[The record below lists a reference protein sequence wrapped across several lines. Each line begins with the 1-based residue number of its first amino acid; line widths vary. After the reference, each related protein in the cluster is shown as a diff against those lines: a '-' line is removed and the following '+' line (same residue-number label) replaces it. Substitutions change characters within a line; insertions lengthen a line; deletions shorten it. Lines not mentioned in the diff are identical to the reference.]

1 MCLILSEDEDV
12 GAMRLPA
19 LSVVSVT
26 HSLGGSTLFQA
37 VLFVYIQRKTH
48 LDYRDLKACS
58 PEPPKMR
65 IF

>member
-1 MCLILSEDEDV
+1 
-12 GAMRLPA
+12 MRLPA